1 MKKPK
6 IMFEKFRQLAKLK
19 QIQDLLLRE
28 KIEVEREGVKVVLNG
43 KMEIEKLEL
52 NSELPKER
60 QEIILKDC
68 FNEALS
74 KLKRVL
80 AQKFSQ
86 EVNL

>member
-1 MKKPK
+1 
-6 IMFEKFRQLAKLK
+6 MFDKFKQLAKLK
-19 QIQDLLLRE
+19 QIQDSLSRE

-74 KLKRVL
+74 KLRRAL

-86 EVNL
+86 EVGL

>member
-1 MKKPK
+1 VKKPK

>member
-1 MKKPK
+1 
-6 IMFEKFRQLAKLK
+6 MFDKFKQLAKLK
-19 QIQDLLLRE
+19 QIQDLLSRE

-74 KLKRVL
+74 KLRRAL

-86 EVNL
+86 EVGL